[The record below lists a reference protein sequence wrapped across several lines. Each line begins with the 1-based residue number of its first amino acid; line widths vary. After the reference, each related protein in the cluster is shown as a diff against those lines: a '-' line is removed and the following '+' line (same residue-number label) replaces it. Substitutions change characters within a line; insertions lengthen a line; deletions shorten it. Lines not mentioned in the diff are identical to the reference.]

1 MVKNKVVFLDVN
13 EGVNSAL
20 ENSQVWNLKQVLD
33 KS

>member
-1 MVKNKVVFLDVN
+1 MVKNKVVFWDVN

-20 ENSQVWNLKQVLD
+20 GNSQVWNLKRVLD